1 MLKAI
6 DSTIVGD
13 DFIFKIRAQAG
24 EYRRNSFRKSCA
36 VYDAERECEARDAG
50 RLETFH
56 VLDELVELG
65 FGCTELGLR
74 FLLNAE
80 IRDEY

>member
-24 EYRRNSFRKSCA
+24 EYRRNSFGESCSI
-36 VYDAERECEARDAG
+36 YDAEREGEARDAS

-56 VLDELVELG
+56 VLDEFVELG
-65 FGCTELGLR
+65 FGCTELGLC

-80 IRDEY
+80 VRDEY